1 VDAVFLCD
9 IDEVRALLQRGAN
22 PDARDEEH
30 RTLLMNATQSGHRE
44 ILRVLLEAGA
54 DPNLRDADQW
64 TPLDVAVYR
73 KAFDMVWQ
81 LVQFGADVNA
91 QDDMGISVLYGQFW
105 PRMVLPRSSI
115 CCSAEALA
123 ALCPSHPA
131 LPRLCAASASRS
143 TALASLASIRRPL
156 VILGRGKTSAIFA
169 PWATAN

>member
-1 VDAVFLCD
+1 LQSLYSLDDELVDAVFLCD

-22 PDARDEEH
+22 PDARDEDH

-44 ILRVLLEAGA
+44 ILRALLEAGA

-91 QDDMGISVLYGQFW
+91 QDDMGISVLL
-105 PRMVLPRSSI
+105 RAV
-115 CCSAEALA
+115 
-123 ALCPSHPA
+123 
-131 LPRLCAASASRS
+131 
-143 TALASLASIRRPL
+143 LASNGSTEIVDLLQRRGARSDLPKTPGVAAMVRSFGLSLVQASQ
-156 VILGRGKTSAIFA
+156 LGID
-169 PWATAN
+169 

>member
-1 VDAVFLCD
+1 LQSLYSIDDELVDAVFLCD

-30 RTLLMNATQSGHRE
+30 RTLIMNATQSGHRE

-91 QDDMGISVLYGQFW
+91 QDDMGISVLL
-105 PRMVLPRSSI
+105 RAVLASNGSTEIVDLLQRRGARS
-115 CCSAEALA
+115 
-123 ALCPSHPA
+123 A
-131 LPRLCAASASRS
+131 LPKSSGVAAIVRS
-143 TALASLASIRRPL
+143 FGISLDRSGQIG
-156 VILGRGKTSAIFA
+156 ID
-169 PWATAN
+169 